1 MRTAVANRKI
11 DNLLSSS
18 QLPYS
23 ALTRLLGRASQQDA
37 WTSQL
42 RALLPQ
48 EVASECRVA
57 NVRDQ
62 LLTVHI
68 NSAAWATRLRFLIPA
83 LLPSL
88 NRLADFSRVNEV
100 RLAVVPIGDS
110 LAAPQRAQ
118 TVRPPDQAA
127 LLELADGVDHAGLRS
142 AILRLAARGR
152 VRSSTFLERGDLSEG
167 GPRE

>member
-1 MRTAVANRKI
+1 VRYAVANRKI
-11 DNLLSSS
+11 DNLLSPRQPPS
-18 QLPYS
+18 S
-23 ALTRLLGRASQQDA
+23 ALARLLGRASQQDA

-68 NSAAWATRLRFLIPA
+68 SSAAWATRLRFLIPA

-88 NRLADFSRVNEV
+88 NRLADFSQVSDV
-100 RLAVVPIGDS
+100 RLAVVPVADNLVAS
-110 LAAPQRAQ
+110 PRDQA
-118 TVRPPDQAA
+118 VRPPDQAS
-127 LLELADGVDHAGLRS
+127 LRELADEVDHADLRR
-142 AILRLAARGR
+142 AILRLAARGHGQ
-152 VRSSTFLERGDLSEG
+152 SSTF
-167 GPRE
+167 P